1 MKYYLSREVNQS
13 LQKILFLPILIRLNE
28 LNINLRELT
37 SLLNEKGYNY
47 TYGGLNA
54 VKFGHSSA
62 NLSFNYFGTI
72 YAVLNISPPTPETLF
87 NNFLEVERLRANK
100 AYRAEANKAKK
111 LKKID

>member
-72 YAVLNISPPTPETLF
+72 YAVLNISPPTPESLMIAYVKYTDIQK
-87 NNFLEVERLRANK
+87 EKK
-100 AYRAEANKAKK
+100 ARAEANRAKK
-111 LKKID
+111 QKKID